1 MQLGKLKT
9 IDFLKWNK
17 LYWFNYMIR
26 WRSRFWN
33 NKLLFCFSLYYLASV
48 LNTFFFLSIG
58 IWTLLRMGYWICYL
72 LALVSVFKSFN
83 SNLVM
88 DCRTSLAL
96 VVCPCIHAVVVHMMH
111 SCDWLLCAVS
121 PGLHQNSYFLVSGFR
136 VWLHLSI

>member
-26 WRSRFWN
+26 WRSRLWN

-48 LNTFFFLSIG
+48 LSTFFFLSIG
-58 IWTLLRMGYWICYL
+58 IWPLLRKGYRICYL

-88 DCRTSLAL
+88 DCRTSLVL
-96 VVCPCIHAVVVHMMH
+96 VVCPCIHGVVVHMMH
-111 SCDWLLCAVS
+111 SCDWLLSAVS
-121 PGLHQNSYFLVSGFR
+121 PALHQNSYFLVLGFK